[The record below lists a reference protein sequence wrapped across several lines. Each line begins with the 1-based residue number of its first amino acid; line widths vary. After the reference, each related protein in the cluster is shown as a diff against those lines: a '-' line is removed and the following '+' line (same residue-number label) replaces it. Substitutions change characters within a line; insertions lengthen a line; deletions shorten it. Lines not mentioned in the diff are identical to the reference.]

1 MGHLS
6 EAAKRGF
13 ERAGGGTYVPTW
25 YKSTVAVGGV
35 FIIGVLAYSALTTDR
50 PESAA
55 PTGSITV
62 SEPIQNDSF
71 SGFSKLSLVG
81 GGTIDVPKSALET
94 AEAAALAIWTGDWTN
109 VPVDGEFSDVSATY
123 PNSIVGKASV
133 LNSGS
138 ESISFLFSLDEDGNG
153 IWDQDFQV
161 TVVNGTSGWV
171 YPSYIG

>member
-1 MGHLS
+1 MGFLS
-6 EAAKRGF
+6 DAAKRGF

-35 FIIGVLAYSALTTDR
+35 FIIGVLAYSAITTDR
-50 PESAA
+50 PDPVA
-55 PTGSITV
+55 PGGSITV
-62 SEPIQNDSF
+62 GEPIQKDLS
-71 SGFSKLSLVG
+71 SETSKLPLVG
-81 GGTIDVPKSALET
+81 GGSVDIPKSALET
-94 AEAAALAIWTGDWTN
+94 AEAAALAIWTGDWSK

-161 TVVNGTSGWV
+161 TVISGASGWV